1 MLEDKTS
8 IESYHIIVRSH
19 ALSLSGYLEVCDYF
33 DEEKDKNNLNLDEKI
48 IIANCLRTIHLAS
61 ATDEQKEIAAKRRY
75 NAESFYLD
83 NYDKCA
89 PGTRDYMA
97 AYDEKLRKEREMFK
111 DLDAY
116 VERQNKSL
124 QKTYT
129 YKK

>member
-1 MLEDKTS
+1 MLEDKTP
-8 IESYHIIVRSH
+8 IESYHIIVKAH
-19 ALSLSGYLEVCDYF
+19 ALSLRGYLEVCDYF

-48 IIANCLRTIHLAS
+48 IIANCIRTIHLAS
-61 ATDEQKEIAAKRRY
+61 ATDEQEENAMKRRY

-97 AYDEKLRKEREMFK
+97 AYEEKLRKEREMFK
-111 DLDAY
+111 DLDAF

-124 QKTYT
+124 QKVYT

>member
-1 MLEDKTS
+1 MLEDKTP
-8 IESYHIIVRSH
+8 IESYHIIVKAH
-19 ALSLSGYLEVCDYF
+19 ALSLRGYLEVCDYF

-48 IIANCLRTIHLAS
+48 IIANCIRTIHLAS
-61 ATDEQKEIAAKRRY
+61 ATDEQKEIAMKRRY

-97 AYDEKLRKEREMFK
+97 AYEEKLRKEREMFK
-111 DLDAY
+111 DLDAF

>member
-1 MLEDKTS
+1 MLEDKTP
-8 IESYHIIVRSH
+8 IESYHIIVKAH
-19 ALSLSGYLEVCDYF
+19 ALSLRGYLEVCDYF

-48 IIANCLRTIHLAS
+48 IIANCIRTIHLAS
-61 ATDEQKEIAAKRRY
+61 ATDEQKEIAMKRRY

-97 AYDEKLRKEREMFK
+97 AYEEKLRKERELFK
-111 DLDAY
+111 DLDAF

>member
-1 MLEDKTS
+1 MLEDKTPK
-8 IESYHIIVRSH
+8 ESYHIIVKSH
-19 ALSLSGYLEVCDYF
+19 ALSLRGYLEVCDYF
-33 DEEKDKNNLNLDEKI
+33 DEEKDKNILNLDEKI
-48 IIANCLRTIHLAS
+48 IIANCIRTIHLAS
-61 ATDEQKEIAAKRRY
+61 ATDEQKENAMKRRY

-97 AYDEKLRKEREMFK
+97 AYEEKLRKEREMFK
-111 DLDAY
+111 DLDAF

-124 QKTYT
+124 QKVYT

>member
-1 MLEDKTS
+1 MLEDKTPN
-8 IESYHIIVRSH
+8 ESYHIIVKSH
-19 ALSLSGYLEVCDYF
+19 ALSLRGYLEVCDYF
-33 DEEKDKNNLNLDEKI
+33 DEEKDKNILNLDEKI
-48 IIANCLRTIHLAS
+48 IIANCIRTIHLAS
-61 ATDEQKEIAAKRRY
+61 ATDEQKEIAMKRRY

-97 AYDEKLRKEREMFK
+97 AYEEKLRKEREMFK
-111 DLDAY
+111 DLDAF

>member
-1 MLEDKTS
+1 MLEDKTP
-8 IESYHIIVRSH
+8 IESYHIIVKAH
-19 ALSLSGYLEVCDYF
+19 ALSLRGYLEVCDYF

-48 IIANCLRTIHLAS
+48 IIANCIRTIHLAS
-61 ATDEQKEIAAKRRY
+61 ATDEQKEIAMKRRY

-97 AYDEKLRKEREMFK
+97 AYEEKLRKEREMFK
-111 DLDAY
+111 DLDAF
-116 VERQNKSL
+116 VEQSNKRLS
-124 QKTYT
+124 KVYT

>member
-1 MLEDKTS
+1 M
-8 IESYHIIVRSH
+8 
-19 ALSLSGYLEVCDYF
+19 
-33 DEEKDKNNLNLDEKI
+33 DEKI
-48 IIANCLRTIHLAS
+48 IIANCIRTIHLAS
-61 ATDEQKEIAAKRRY
+61 ATDEQKEIAMKRRY

-97 AYDEKLRKEREMFK
+97 AYEEKLRKEREMFK
-111 DLDAY
+111 DLDAF

-124 QKTYT
+124 QKVYT

>member
-1 MLEDKTS
+1 MLEDKTP
-8 IESYHIIVRSH
+8 IESYHIIVKAH
-19 ALSLSGYLEVCDYF
+19 ALSLRGYLEVCDYF

-48 IIANCLRTIHLAS
+48 IIANCIRTIHLAS
-61 ATDEQKEIAAKRRY
+61 ATDEQKEIAMKRRY

-97 AYDEKLRKEREMFK
+97 AYEEKLRKEREMFK
-111 DLDAY
+111 DLDAF

-124 QKTYT
+124 QKVYT
-129 YKK
+129 DKK

>member
-1 MLEDKTS
+1 MLEDKTP
-8 IESYHIIVRSH
+8 IESYHTIVKAH
-19 ALSLSGYLEVCDYF
+19 ALSLRGYLEVCDYF

-48 IIANCLRTIHLAS
+48 IIANCIRTIHLAS
-61 ATDEQKEIAAKRRY
+61 ATDEQKEIAMKRRY

-97 AYDEKLRKEREMFK
+97 AYEEKLRKEREMFK
-111 DLDAY
+111 DLDAF

-124 QKTYT
+124 QKVYT

>member
-1 MLEDKTS
+1 MLEDKTP
-8 IESYHIIVRSH
+8 IESYHIIVKAH
-19 ALSLSGYLEVCDYF
+19 ALSLRGYLEVCDYF

-48 IIANCLRTIHLAS
+48 IIANCIRTIHLAS
-61 ATDEQKEIAAKRRY
+61 ATDEQKENAMKRRY

-97 AYDEKLRKEREMFK
+97 AYEEKLRKEREMFK
-111 DLDAY
+111 DLDAF

-124 QKTYT
+124 QKVYT

>member
-1 MLEDKTS
+1 MLEDKTP
-8 IESYHIIVRSH
+8 IESYHIIVKAH
-19 ALSLSGYLEVCDYF
+19 ALSLRGYLEVCDYF

-48 IIANCLRTIHLAS
+48 IIANCIRTIHLAS
-61 ATDEQKEIAAKRRY
+61 ATDEQKEIAMKRRY

-97 AYDEKLRKEREMFK
+97 AYEEKLRKEREMFK
-111 DLDAY
+111 DLDAF

-124 QKTYT
+124 QKVYT

>member
-1 MLEDKTS
+1 MLEDKTP
-8 IESYHIIVRSH
+8 IESYHIIVKAH
-19 ALSLSGYLEVCDYF
+19 ALSLRGYLEVCDYF

-48 IIANCLRTIHLAS
+48 IIANCIRTIHLSS
-61 ATDEQKEIAAKRRY
+61 ATDEQKEIAMKKRF

-97 AYDEKLRKEREMFK
+97 AYEEKLRKEREMFK
-111 DLDAY
+111 DLDAF

-124 QKTYT
+124 QKVYT